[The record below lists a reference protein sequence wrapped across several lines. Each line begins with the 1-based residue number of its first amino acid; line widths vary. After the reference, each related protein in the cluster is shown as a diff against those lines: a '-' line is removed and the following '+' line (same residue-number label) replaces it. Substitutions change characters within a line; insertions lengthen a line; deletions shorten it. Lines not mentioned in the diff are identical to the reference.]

1 MSTLK
6 RDAKHAHKEATNLT
20 DDASMKARKEALKVT
35 GKESQAATENM
46 QKKVQSTGDILTK
59 DAKIPIPIIGRH
71 PKAILGILAGVS
83 IHKNAKRKRIM
94 EQNKALQEEYQEL
107 SKTAGTSF
115 GAYYERARNEVKRER
130 LEHKVEKIKI
140 HQERAA
146 RIGRLIGTVTMGA
159 QQMARMSI
167 QRDTYNSVRA
177 DTKGTLRKDLP
188 LMVAADG
195 LDDDMSY
202 GM

>member
-1 MSTLK
+1 M
-6 RDAKHAHKEATNLT
+6 
-20 DDASMKARKEALKVT
+20 
-35 GKESQAATENM
+35 
-46 QKKVQSTGDILTK
+46 
-59 DAKIPIPIIGRH
+59 
-71 PKAILGILAGVS
+71 
-83 IHKNAKRKRIM
+83 
-94 EQNKALQEEYQEL
+94 
-107 SKTAGTSF
+107 
-115 GAYYERARNEVKRER
+115 
-130 LEHKVEKIKI
+130 EHKVEKIKI